1 MPRWDKEKLSW
12 VQPDPQK
19 IQCSKCMLRA
29 KDRLD
34 GEINGATLGVCDA
47 YDFKPPQILMDGED
61 CPYFID
67 ENEEDD
73 EEN

>member
-1 MPRWDKEKLSW
+1 MPRWDNEELSW

>member
-1 MPRWDKEKLSW
+1 MPRWDNEELSW
-12 VQPDPQK
+12 AQPDPQK

>member
-1 MPRWDKEKLSW
+1 MPRWDNEELSW

-29 KDRLD
+29 KDRLN
-34 GEINGATLGVCDA
+34 GEINGATLGICEA
-47 YDFKPPQILMDGED
+47 YDFKPPQILFDEAE

-67 ENEEDD
+67 EDEED
-73 EEN
+73 EE

>member
-1 MPRWDKEKLSW
+1 MPRWDNEELSW
-12 VQPDPQK
+12 VQPDPKK

>member
-1 MPRWDKEKLSW
+1 
-12 VQPDPQK
+12 
-19 IQCSKCMLRA
+19 MLRA